1 MDLGPDSTLA
11 QPHGWLAE
19 RIVRYP
25 RISPALLDLDRPF
38 AGIGLEPV
46 CALTLCGG
54 IEDALGIT
62 AKPTAAWGYPTVT
75 VLAQGV
81 RDELPACAGISDG

>member
-38 AGIGLEPV
+38 AGIGLDPV
-46 CALTLCGG
+46 CALTSCGG
-54 IEDALGIT
+54 IEAEP
-62 AKPTAAWGYPTVT
+62 AAAWGYPAVT
-75 VLAQGV
+75 ALAQGV
-81 RDELPACAGISDG
+81 CDELHACAGISDG